1 MFAFLLNFRGI
12 CSIISIMKNTSARPY
27 HHGEHI
33 VYSCQYHVIF
43 CPKYRR
49 KVLVDGIDTR
59 LKEILPEIAQSLGG
73 AILEMEVMPDHV
85 HLLADI
91 DPRIG
96 IDDFVGSLKRRS
108 SHIIRTEFP
117 YMKKR
122 LPSLWTRGKFIAA
135 VGSVSPETVKQYIEN
150 QKGV

>member
-1 MFAFLLNFRGI
+1 MNIDF
-12 CSIISIMKNTSARPY
+12 SRPY

-49 KVLVDGIDTR
+49 KVLVNGIDTR
-59 LKEILPEIAQSLGG
+59 LKEVFPEIAADLGG
-73 AILEMEVMPDHV
+73 TIMEMEVMPDHV

-96 IDDFVGSLKRRS
+96 IDGFVASLKRRS
-108 SHIIRTEFP
+108 SHMIRSEFP
-117 YMKKR
+117 DIKRR
-122 LPSLWTRGKFIAA
+122 LPSLWTRVKFIAT
-135 VGSVSPETVKQYIEN
+135 VGSVSLETVKRYIES